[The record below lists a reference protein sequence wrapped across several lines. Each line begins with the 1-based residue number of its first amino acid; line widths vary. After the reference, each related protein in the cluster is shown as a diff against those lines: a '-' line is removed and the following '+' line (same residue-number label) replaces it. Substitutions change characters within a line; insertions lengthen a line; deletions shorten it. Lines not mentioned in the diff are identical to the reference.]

1 MELLLLVGMIVAAV
15 LIAAVAIFLF
25 ERSATRTAPA
35 DGPSKDVIEATLLQA
50 VAAAAVAGGAGR
62 TPRGTADA
70 IDIGSWAEAYARRAS
85 TEERGAL
92 LERAAGIAIGTTPVI
107 PLAQYDALLE
117 LAFGLGFHPDAL
129 ARLRARYRFE
139 YIDHA
144 KRGRPRSAD
153 RAGAASLFRT
163 EEPGER
169 DRLLRTLRLK
179 REPTRGEIVSAWRR
193 LAAENH
199 PDRFHG
205 QEGEERERAAA
216 RFIEVTDACE
226 RLLILSGEGR
236 RGRQNR
242 P

>member
-1 MELLLLVGMIVAAV
+1 MELPLLLAMIATAV
-15 LIAAVAIFLF
+15 LLAAAAILLF
-25 ERSATRTAPA
+25 ERSPNRQVSGDP
-35 DGPSKDVIEATLLQA
+35 PSRDVIESTLLEA
-50 VAAAAVAGGAGR
+50 VAASAGAGGSGR
-62 TPRGTADA
+62 AARGA

-85 TEERGAL
+85 ADERRAL

-129 ARLRARYRFE
+129 ARLRARYRIE
-139 YIDHA
+139 YVKHA
-144 KRGRPRSAD
+144 KRSRPRSAD
-153 RAGAASLFRT
+153 RTGSASLFRT

-169 DRLLRTLRLK
+169 ERLLRALRLG
-179 REPTRGEIVSAWRR
+179 REPSRREIVAAWRR

-205 QEGEERERAAA
+205 REGEERDRAAA
-216 RFIEVTDACE
+216 RFIEVTEACE
-226 RLLILSGEGR
+226 RLLILSGESGR
-236 RGRQNR
+236 GGQKR

>member
-1 MELLLLVGMIVAAV
+1 MELPLLLAMIATAV
-15 LIAAVAIFLF
+15 LLAAAAILFF
-25 ERSATRTAPA
+25 ERS
-35 DGPSKDVIEATLLQA
+35 PSRQVSGEPPSREIIEATLLEA
-50 VAAAAVAGGAGR
+50 VAASAGADVSGRAAQV
-62 TPRGTADA
+62 A

-85 TEERGAL
+85 ADERKAL

-139 YIDHA
+139 YVDHA

-153 RAGAASLFRT
+153 RTGGASLFRS

-169 DRLLRTLRLK
+169 ERLLKALRLG
-179 REPTRGEIVSAWRR
+179 REPSRREIVAAWRR

-205 QEGEERERAAA
+205 REGEERDRAAA
-216 RFIEVTDACE
+216 RFIEVTEACE
-226 RLLILSGEGR
+226 RLLILSGEAGR
-236 RGRQNR
+236 GTQQR